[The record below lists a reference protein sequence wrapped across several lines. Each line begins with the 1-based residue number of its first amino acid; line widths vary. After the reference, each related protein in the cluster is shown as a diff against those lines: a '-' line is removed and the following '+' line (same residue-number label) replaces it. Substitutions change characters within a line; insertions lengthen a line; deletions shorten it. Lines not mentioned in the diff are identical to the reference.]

1 MAGSSDGLLDST
13 TTLSDVTEAN
23 PAAAGS
29 SGNNDGGRLQQQ
41 AATEDGGLSSGGPAT
56 AAASEAASVE
66 REQWGSRLSFLLGAI
81 GSAIGTGNVWRFPYL
96 LFKYGGGGFLI
107 PYFFALFV
115 LGIPLMLLELGLGQ
129 SRQKGFVVC
138 MHEIH
143 RGFAGLAWATVL
155 NSLLSCVFY
164 NVIMAWS
171 VLYLVNS
178 FSMPWAEDI
187 TDGGL
192 PLGADTPVVLDPVRL
207 HGGVMVDP
215 CDATSAKLQA
225 NDVVVAF
232 TCVAELGLGCAEGP
246 AWGIGRRL
254 ANHSSSSSSSSS
266 SGNSSNSSLIQGL
279 VHGRVILG
287 DGIVAGHS
295 QAEDYFFV
303 DVLGRSTG
311 IGVTGSLQWKV
322 FFCLALIWLAVYLCT
337 VRETNIAAPMHRVY

>member
-1 MAGSSDGLLDST
+1 
-13 TTLSDVTEAN
+13 
-23 PAAAGS
+23 
-29 SGNNDGGRLQQQ
+29 
-41 AATEDGGLSSGGPAT
+41 
-56 AAASEAASVE
+56 
-66 REQWGSRLSFLLGAI
+66 
-81 GSAIGTGNVWRFPYL
+81 
-96 LFKYGGGGFLI
+96 
-107 PYFFALFV
+107 
-115 LGIPLMLLELGLGQ
+115 
-129 SRQKGFVVC
+129 
-138 MHEIH
+138 
-143 RGFAGLAWATVL
+143 
-155 NSLLSCVFY
+155 
-164 NVIMAWS
+164 
-171 VLYLVNS
+171 VNS